1 MSNHTNRD
9 IYFKNLEINRHV
21 GGTGKPQ
28 LQSSNQYISEQTRI
42 LDGNNYKL
50 PPNNRYNTDLQSIQ
64 MMQMMQSGQYYQN
77 SNNLGGVNY
86 KNSLDQMYSGGNSN
100 DNDFRGSIEERFGG
114 SNKSSDKQQD
124 VYLRKDQD
132 RYDPYNGYLYNRGLL
147 SDGHQFRR
155 YISTFIN
162 IDSSL
167 RNQNPSVVTEN
178 PIVLNKNP
186 LEFRNNSNLM
196 IVQHP
201 NHGFNQGDRIT
212 ITQAFGTFATL
223 SSYRSTQT
231 TFSIITTVSLPAFET
246 PINCT
251 FMKIYY
257 NHGIPLTYRGNTIQ
271 ITIDGIRGDR
281 GSPSSSTLS
290 YFGSIPVNLI
300 NTTHTIYLTFT
311 EIELKCFENISNNYP
326 TGYFMPSAEYFF
338 IILPITQTLISTPP
352 RPPYNFT
359 LKFTSI
365 AGIPL
370 NLINA
375 NYPISQNNLNGYQVI
390 QSIAQDSYTIK
401 LPITAITDEPV
412 VTGGGNCVTVALI
425 TELVTA
431 YPNPNNYSISLD
443 KVYDNVVA
451 MRLISTEIP
460 NTSTAIRDAS
470 TERPNNKLYWND
482 IDDGD
487 YLYSIEVPAG
497 NYSPKQLANTITEL
511 ISKVPRINS
520 CYILPGN
527 TGTFVPCPEV
537 PTGPTCPAG
546 VTGNTIGTYTP
557 NHIMRTIIDEKT
569 NVVSFEL
576 FKEYIVNKPIIG
588 VVPTVPI
595 SPYIGAD
602 PSGPYYLVINSPDN
616 GIPIT
621 CETVII
627 SNAISTNGIPASVIN
642 GEHKIYGFTEREDGT
657 FYFSIQLPYFN
668 LLNNRTNTGGGV
680 NVKLYIPDTFRM
692 LFNQPDTL
700 GVPLGFRYVG
710 ETTSITDYRS
720 VITNAQPYAN
730 EPAENSLGQ
739 PITIKNNALQL
750 SGDPYII
757 MVADPL
763 ETYYSLGPIK
773 DAFAKIQ
780 LCDIPGTILYNSF
793 VPINKYY
800 DDPLNELYQLQISFY
815 SPDGYL
821 FDFNGAEHSFTIEI
835 ISIADIPEG
844 TGINADTG
852 KNYNQKI

>member
-1 MSNHTNRD
+1 MANHTNRD
-9 IYFKNLEINRHV
+9 ILFKNLEINRHV

-28 LQSSNQYISEQTRI
+28 LQSSNQHIYEQTRV

-50 PPNNRYNTDLQSIQ
+50 PPNNRYMTNLQSSNP
-64 MMQMMQSGQYYQN
+64 MQLSQNYQN
-77 SNNLGGVNY
+77 MNNSSNNY
-86 KNSLDQMYSGGNSN
+86 KNLLDQSYSGGNGNNNSI
-100 DNDFRGSIEERFGG
+100 DIRGSIEERFGG
-114 SNKSSDKQQD
+114 SSKMSDKQD

-147 SDGHQFRR
+147 NDGHQFRR
-155 YISTFIN
+155 YVSSFIN

-167 RNQNPSVVTEN
+167 RTKNPSVVTEK
-178 PIVLNKNP
+178 PIVLDKNP

-196 IVQHP
+196 IIQHP
-201 NHGFNQGDRIT
+201 NHGFRQGDRIT

-223 SSYRSTQT
+223 SSWRSTQA
-231 TFSIITTVSLPAFET
+231 TFSITTSVKLPAFES
-246 PINCT
+246 PVNCT
-251 FMKIYY
+251 IMKIYY
-257 NHGIPLTYRGNTIQ
+257 NHGIPLSYRGNNIQ
-271 ITIDGIRGDR
+271 VKIDGIRGDR

-290 YFGSIPVNLI
+290 YYGSIPVNLI
-300 NTTHTIYLTFT
+300 NATHTVYLTFPGDFS
-311 EIELKCFENISNNYP
+311 ERCFFSVEE
-326 TGYFMPSAEYFF
+326 GYLTPSAEYFF
-338 IILPITQTLISTPP
+338 ITLPITQTIETIPLPAPP
-352 RPPYNFT
+352 LPSYNFT

-375 NYPISQNNLNGYQVI
+375 DYPISQNNLNGYQVL
-390 QSIAQDSYTIK
+390 QSATEDTYTIK

-412 VTGGGNCVTVALI
+412 ITGGGNCVTVALI
-425 TELVTA
+425 TELVPA
-431 YPNPNNYSISLD
+431 YPNPNNYTISLD

-451 MRLISTEIP
+451 MRLISSEIP

-470 TERPNNKLYWND
+470 TGRPNNKLYWND

-497 NYSPKQLANTITEL
+497 DYSPKQLANTITEL
-511 ISKVPRINS
+511 VLKVPRINS
-520 CYILPGN
+520 CYVLPGN
-527 TGTFVPCPEV
+527 TGTFSYCPEV

-546 VTGNTIGTYTP
+546 VTGSTIGTYTP
-557 NHIMRTIIDEKT
+557 NHVMRTIIDEKT
-569 NVVSFEL
+569 NIVSFEM
-576 FKEYIVNKPIIG
+576 FKEYIIDKPIFDISP
-588 VVPTVPI
+588 VVPTN
-595 SPYIGAD
+595 PYLGPD
-602 PSGPYYLVINSPDN
+602 PPGPYYIGINSPDN
-616 GIPIT
+616 NIMPL
-621 CETVII
+621 CETII
-627 SNAISTNGIPASVIN
+627 IANAVSTFGIPASVIN
-642 GEHKIYGFTEREDGT
+642 GEHKIYSFIERPDGT
-657 FYFSIQLPYFN
+657 FYFTIQLPYFN

-680 NVKLYIPDTFRM
+680 NVKLYVPDTFRM
-692 LFNQPDTL
+692 FFNQSDTL
-700 GVPLGFRYVG
+700 GVPLGFRNVG

-720 VITNAQPYAN
+720 IITNTQPYAN
-730 EPAENSLGQ
+730 EPSENSLGQ